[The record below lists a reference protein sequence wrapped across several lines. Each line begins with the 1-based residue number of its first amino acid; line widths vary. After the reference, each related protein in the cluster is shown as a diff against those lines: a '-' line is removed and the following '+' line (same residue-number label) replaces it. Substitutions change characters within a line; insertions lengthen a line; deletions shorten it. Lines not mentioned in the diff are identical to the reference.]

1 MKMTKTWAVLG
12 SLLINLMLGLVIAA
26 VFSVTPA
33 ALAEACSASHPAAHL
48 KSTSAPT
55 ASAASGH
62 HGYLVAV
69 RMGWMG

>member
-12 SLLINLMLGLVIAA
+12 SLLINVMLGLVIAA

-33 ALAEACSASHPAAHL
+33 ALAKACSASQPAAHS
-48 KSTSAPT
+48 KSTSAP
-55 ASAASGH
+55 AAPAASGH